1 MACSIEKLDNGILL
15 FTIEREEKRNA
26 INFEVMDGLEQLAVL
41 AADEEVKAVA
51 VTGRGTD
58 AFCSGGDLSV
68 FHALKTKEEAFTM
81 LSRMAGILY
90 SLLTLPKPTV
100 AILNGTA
107 VGGGCELAAACDF
120 RIARKGIKAGFIQG
134 EQGIITGW
142 GGGALLAEKMPAPT
156 AMRLLMEAETRP
168 VEELAA
174 SGFVD
179 RIFEDD
185 PVRAGQAFLAPLI
198 CHESEVLQGYK
209 TIWFNK
215 WEESK
220 LQARIEKEV
229 ENCAALWESEAHH
242 RQVARF
248 LNKRC

>member
-1 MACSIEKLDNGILL
+1 M
-15 FTIEREEKRNA
+15 
-26 INFEVMDGLEQLAVL
+26 
-41 AADEEVKAVA
+41 
-51 VTGRGTD
+51 
-58 AFCSGGDLSV
+58 
-68 FHALKTKEEAFTM
+68 
-81 LSRMAGILY
+81 
-90 SLLTLPKPTV
+90 
-100 AILNGTA
+100 
-107 VGGGCELAAACDF
+107 
-120 RIARKGIKAGFIQG
+120 
-134 EQGIITGW
+134 
-142 GGGALLAEKMPAPT
+142 AEKMPAPT
-156 AMRLLMEAETRP
+156 AMSLLMGAETRP